1 MFCAVLSDTAS
12 LVSLCIAPHA
22 IHALPLSYCLLCF
35 RPAIAT
41 SKSGLPTP
49 TSAKAKV
56 MNAVALLDSVTVPP
70 GQQPA
75 TDSGAG
81 EGAGDHTIFAVVYE
95 RGVVSDSSGGGNN
108 NATMYW
114 RTDADQ
120 SLQRLV
126 LSDLDLGSDGGS
138 DPPAEVRFLSVA
150 NDLPWFTDAAS
161 SFQP

>member
-1 MFCAVLSDTAS
+1 
-12 LVSLCIAPHA
+12 
-22 IHALPLSYCLLCF
+22 
-35 RPAIAT
+35 
-41 SKSGLPTP
+41 
-49 TSAKAKV
+49 

-81 EGAGDHTIFAVVYE
+81 EGAGDHTVFAVVYE
-95 RGVVSDSSGGGNN
+95 RGVVSTSEGASSN

-114 RTDADQ
+114 RTDTDQ

-126 LSDLDLGSDGGS
+126 LSDLHLGSDDNS
-138 DPPAEVRFLSVA
+138 NPPTEVRFLPVA